1 MQIEFSGN
9 SVRDM
14 ITLKVYTVLIRIFIL
29 IGNSHITFVVCTRRE
44 VNGAICPLLMHLN
57 LPNRNYKL
65 LQ

>member
-44 VNGAICPLLMHLN
+44 VNGAI
-57 LPNRNYKL
+57 
-65 LQ
+65 